1 MTCFPCLR
9 RRRRESADQSRES
22 GSVALPSEVFS
33 ASRPTLKEKISRISR
48 PTLPSVEFSV
58 PKITRP
64 SLQGVNFRSFRG
76 KGRDSRDSWNSS
88 SVQIGISIKLHHFRL
103 RKVLHSISLNRY
115 RRGLETCPQAKTSK
129 SGHAIFFSFFR
140 RVRATSMTQR
150 RVENTRV
157 HFWTFSPVS
166 VKYSRLS

>member
-88 SVQIGISIKLHHFRL
+88 SVQIGILYL
-103 RKVLHSISLNRY
+103 LNCIIL
-115 RRGLETCPQAKTSK
+115 GLEKSFILLVLTDTGEDSK
-129 SGHAIFFSFFR
+129 LVHRRKRSKVDTLFSDASER
-140 RVRATSMTQR
+140 QV
-150 RVENTRV
+150 
-157 HFWTFSPVS
+157 
-166 VKYSRLS
+166 